1 MTERNYGSVDSE
13 SDFDAIGTIRVLS
26 ANATPFCRVC
36 MRAAPEEKLV
46 PPRSV
51 SALANMLQLNN
62 LWKRVRTLARV
73 NASVRRVRP
82 RRMRTTEILLVTSNE
97 MTAQPQPPAPCAS
110 PPAPSLPTWRQDMQ
124 TVFIDDDD
132 DDAVPPAPSRGPAP
146 LPPPAQSLVFAPTLP
161 PAPSAVCVAPFAM
174 PVVSQLTVPPQS
186 IAFTQLPQSA
196 PVNILMSNGGV
207 PHVLL
212 LPNPGV
218 NVMSPNP
225 APSTT
230 VTFDVDAIQRVNE
243 EMVLQEALITMNQ
256 DLHEH
261 KRKRMNFAKE
271 TRDNTSD
278 VPLCVVANVVGGFK
292 SPPRNADA
300 KETKRPVCNRDE
312 VDRKEIK
319 QPMHN
324 EEKADWME
332 MKRPVR
338 NGEKVGLEE
347 TKQPVRNGEKVDW
360 EDKIPMDVISFMVS
374 EKLLYEY

>member
-1 MTERNYGSVDSE
+1 M
-13 SDFDAIGTIRVLS
+13 
-26 ANATPFCRVC
+26 
-36 MRAAPEEKLV
+36 
-46 PPRSV
+46 
-51 SALANMLQLNN
+51 
-62 LWKRVRTLARV
+62 
-73 NASVRRVRP
+73 
-82 RRMRTTEILLVTSNE
+82 
-97 MTAQPQPPAPCAS
+97 
-110 PPAPSLPTWRQDMQ
+110 
-124 TVFIDDDD
+124 FIADDD
-132 DDAVPPAPSRGPAP
+132 DDAAPPAPCRGPAP
-146 LPPPAQSLVFAPTLP
+146 LPPPAQPLVFAPALP
-161 PAPSAVCVAPFAM
+161 PAPSAVCVAPFAL
-174 PVVSQLTVPPQS
+174 PVVSQLAVPPPS
-186 IAFTQLPQSA
+186 IAFAQLPQSA

-207 PHVLL
+207 PHMLL
-212 LPNPGV
+212 LQNPGV
-218 NVMSPNP
+218 NVMSPNS

-230 VTFDVDAIQRVNE
+230 VTFDVNAIQRDNE
-243 EMVLQEALITMNQ
+243 EMVLQEMCNGRITMNR

-300 KETKRPVCNRDE
+300 EETKRPGRNRDE
-312 VDRKEIK
+312 GDRNEIK
-319 QPMHN
+319 QPTHN